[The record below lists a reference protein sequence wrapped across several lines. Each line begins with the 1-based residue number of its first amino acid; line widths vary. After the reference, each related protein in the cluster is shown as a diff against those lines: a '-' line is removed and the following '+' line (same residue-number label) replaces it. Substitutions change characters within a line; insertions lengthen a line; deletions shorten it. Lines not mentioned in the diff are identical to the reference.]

1 MEGKYNKIAI
11 HSSDILSDSDFFSS
25 FFYFQIFNSE
35 GILIL

>member
-11 HSSDILSDSDFFSS
+11 HSSDILSDFNFFSY
-25 FFYFQIFNSE
+25 FFYFQIFKSE